1 MVVMIIL
8 EEICAELRLD
18 ISDIIKLIGLY
29 KVSEK
34 HHNDMTV

>member
-1 MVVMIIL
+1 MIVMIIL
-8 EEICAELRLD
+8 EKICAEPRLD
-18 ISDIIKLIGLY
+18 ISDIIKLIGIY